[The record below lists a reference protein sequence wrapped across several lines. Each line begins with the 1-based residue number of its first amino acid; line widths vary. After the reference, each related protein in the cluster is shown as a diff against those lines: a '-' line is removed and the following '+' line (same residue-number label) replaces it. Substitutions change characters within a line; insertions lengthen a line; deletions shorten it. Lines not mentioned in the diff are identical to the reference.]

1 MNVSE
6 KENEMASKYQ
16 VLAREVFMGYH
27 QPVDFIPIM
36 FDHGS
41 SILPSTHIQYLKMLT
56 PYSEHLYYQL
66 QQAIN

>member
-27 QPVDFIPIM
+27 QPVDFIPIII
-36 FDHGS
+36 G
-41 SILPSTHIQYLKMLT
+41 LV
-56 PYSEHLYYQL
+56 
-66 QQAIN
+66 